1 MNEKIPNGNVLS
13 TLSGS
18 GKSVYWKN
26 YDGGRR
32 VYWGKSNFNL
42 PNEYI
47 NNILNNFFK
56 DFSTWYPLGVCMDD
70 PIIGGLGDYVQKNFP
85 PLTPRH
91 ASAIAAIMAHHNL
104 IVFKGKKP
112 ILLRKI
118 GREI

>member
-1 MNEKIPNGNVLS
+1 MNEKISKGNVFS

-26 YDGGRR
+26 YDGGRS
-32 VYWGKSNFNL
+32 VSWGKSNFKL

-56 DFSTWYPLGVCMDD
+56 DFSTWYPLGASMDD
-70 PIIGGLGDYVQKNFP
+70 PILGGLGEYVQKNFP
-85 PLTPRH
+85 SLTPRH

-104 IVFKGKKP
+104 IESKGKKP
-112 ILLRKI
+112 IMLRKI
-118 GREI
+118 RRDI